1 MSDFRQN
8 LATKEWVII
17 APGRG
22 QRPHDFATAK
32 VAGPVYP
39 EFREDCPF
47 CPGNEALTGS
57 ELLRR
62 NRDGSWLMRAVQNK
76 FSALST
82 DASVQREQHGLFLKS
97 GSYGHAEVI
106 IESPRHNDTL
116 VTMELDQLHELLRMY
131 RRRMA
136 EISMMSN
143 IAIVMLFRNCGPH
156 AGTSLEH
163 PHSQIIASPLIPPN
177 IRDPFQKAALHY
189 DSYGSC
195 VYCDLMHEELRQ
207 QERMVFE
214 NEHYVVF
221 CPFASRTPYELRI
234 YPRVHNASFFWSPK
248 EEFGDMAE
256 ALQLTLSAMHRVLGN
271 PSYNLIVR
279 TAPVGDEDVRYLHW
293 YMLVVPRLSTPAG
306 FEMGSGIYI
315 NPAPPEQCARELREV
330 LANSVR

>member
-1 MSDFRQN
+1 MSEFRQN

-17 APGRG
+17 APGRD
-22 QRPHDFATAK
+22 QRPHDFASVEEAR
-32 VAGPVYP
+32 PPNP

-47 CPGNEALTGS
+47 CPGNEQRTGT
-57 ELLRR
+57 ELKRQ
-62 NRDGSWLMRAVQNK
+62 NHEGSWRIRSVENK
-76 FSALST
+76 YSSLSSE
-82 DASVQREQHGLFLKS
+82 ASMLREPHGLFLKS

-106 IESPRHNDTL
+106 IESPLHNDTL
-116 VTMELDQLHELLRMY
+116 ASLELDHLHDLLRMY
-131 RRRMA
+131 RRRVA
-136 EISMMSN
+136 EISMMPN
-143 IAIVMLFRNCGPH
+143 IAIVMLFRNWGRH
-156 AGTSLEH
+156 AGTSLVH
-163 PHSQIIASPLIPPN
+163 PHSQIIASPIIPPH

-207 QERMVFE
+207 HERMVFE

-256 ALQLTLSAMHRVLGN
+256 ALQITVRAMHRLLGD
-271 PSYNLIVR
+271 PSYNLLVR
-279 TAPVGDEDVRYLHW
+279 TSPVGDEDVRYLHW
-293 YMLVVPRLSTPAG
+293 YLVIVPRLSTPAG

-315 NPAPPEQCARELREV
+315 NPAPPEQCAREYRETLLLV
-330 LANSVR
+330 